1 MQPIALSYHT
11 KLLFVCSSFVFN
23 KAVFEHLNWM
33 LSLGK
38 KLGILLKEEKLKSC
52 LKFWLVSVG
61 GKIKRPSNIREYLL
75 FFCLTV
81 LMGWWNPRSCFVGD
95 GCSLYSKSWGNYFYA
110 HNWQLPQ
117 FSWFLL
123 CHNMFVFLCV
133 RSVKLT
139 YHGCLLLLSL
149 LKNSMEG
156 LHLCL
161 VLISIY

>member
-1 MQPIALSYHT
+1 M
-11 KLLFVCSSFVFN
+11 
-23 KAVFEHLNWM
+23 
-33 LSLGK
+33 
-38 KLGILLKEEKLKSC
+38 
-52 LKFWLVSVG
+52 KFWLVSVG
-61 GKIKRPSNIREYLL
+61 GKIKRHSNIREYLL

-95 GCSLYSKSWGNYFYA
+95 DCSLYSKSWGIYFYA

-156 LHLCL
+156 LYLCL
-161 VLISIY
+161 VLISIYYLTELSFVRLLIFESLFICTTALTHSIFGLQLLHGE